1 MLTKQLM
8 KAWLP
13 AALLLGGSF
22 TMPGISLAMDSTANS
37 DLAFDLS
44 ATPVTFAE
52 ELFGPGSDDVT
63 FGGEGVFQVTLTVA
77 DDTGVSEGGIGR
89 IEIGLAGGAEFGSRQ
104 LDPNDFVFTESDTDG
119 AVVLVTLVSGGGV
132 GDTSVSFQVEASDG
146 GYRNGDVS
154 DEEDEVLEQGDQFTL
169 TIPGIR
175 NLDMLSVSDMDAS
188 NDDVRLRVVT
198 RATST
203 TRGMNFQR
211 LNPLTNGEDGSTI
224 MEDRLVRVANRFLL
238 QADAGLDA
246 SINVDMRANYD
257 EGATPIT
264 SVSGDVRQGVSIGM
278 LGVSSLA
285 SEGVAP
291 RDVNGTRAF
300 QLAATDSVR
309 IAVGGDFGGGSIA
322 FVDLDRDRTVDAG
335 EVIPLTV
342 EGLVLGGTGAGVTA
356 LRSSVRNVYLVADGS
371 SSLVPAEYTATL
383 ALEFGLETKLDEFM
397 TTPPTRTAFANI
409 VEDGF
414 AYAIPNCTQI
424 ERARIRVTNE
434 TGSDVTLF
442 ISGVDQSGEELGEGL
457 VEVDAGAVRSGESV
471 IAPFETI
478 VLFTR
483 HVERIFGFNEGDYD
497 QSQLCSPEETWSGR
511 AQLTFFS
518 SGNITAT
525 SRIRGSDGQLN
536 DLGGY
541 TGLVVGDG
549 AAGGQR
555 VLTK

>member
-8 KAWLP
+8 KVWAP

-44 ATPVTFAE
+44 ATPVIFAE

-77 DDTGVSEGGIGR
+77 DGTGVSEGGIGR

-132 GDTSVSFQVEASDG
+132 GDTGVSFQVEARDG
-146 GYRNGDVS
+146 GYRDGDVS

-175 NLDMLSVSDMDAS
+175 NLDMLSVSDMDSS

-224 MEDRLVRVANRFLL
+224 TEDRLVRVANRFLV
-238 QADAGLDA
+238 QADVGLDA
-246 SINVDMRANYD
+246 FIDVDMRAEYE

-264 SVSGDVRQGVSIGM
+264 SLSGDVRDGVSIGM
-278 LGVSSLA
+278 LGVSSLT
-285 SEGVAP
+285 SEGVVP
-291 RDVNGTRAF
+291 RDANGDRAF
-300 QLAATDSVR
+300 ELVATDRVR
-309 IAVGGDFGGGSIA
+309 IAVSGEFGGGSVA
-322 FVDLDRDRTVDAG
+322 FIDLDRDQTVDAG

-342 EGLVLGGTGAGVTA
+342 GGLALSGAGVTA
-356 LRSSVRNVYLVADGS
+356 LRSGVRNVYLVADGS
-371 SSLVPAEYTATL
+371 SSLVPAEYRATL
-383 ALEFGLETKLDEFM
+383 LLEFGLETKLDEFM
-397 TTPPTRTAFANI
+397 TTPPTRIAFANI

-414 AYAIPNCTQI
+414 AYAIPNCTQM
-424 ERARIRVTNE
+424 ERARVRVTNE
-434 TGSDVTLF
+434 TSSDVTLF

-457 VEVDAGAVRSGESV
+457 VEVDAGTVRSGQSV
-471 IAPFETI
+471 IAPFETL

-483 HVERIFGFNEGDYD
+483 HIEQIFGLNEGNYD
-497 QSQLCSPEETWSGR
+497 LGQRCGPEETWGGR

-518 SGNITAT
+518 SGNITVT

-549 AAGGQR
+549 AAGSQS